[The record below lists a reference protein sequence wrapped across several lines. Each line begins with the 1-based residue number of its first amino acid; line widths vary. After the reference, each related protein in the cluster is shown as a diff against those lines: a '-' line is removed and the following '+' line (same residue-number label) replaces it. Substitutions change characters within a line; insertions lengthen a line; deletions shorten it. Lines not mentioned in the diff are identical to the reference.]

1 MNTSEEHK
9 GNQNLATNHKEKLGL
24 KVPDGYFSRSK
35 QEILTSIEKMDSPG
49 RPIFGLR
56 PAYAYPMAASL
67 ILLIGLLF
75 WLQFADPGIET
86 QLSDIETIDFD
97 FPSEDILISSLFVN
111 DSDMDSFVNEYFLN
125 EVVLEA
131 ERSEQELENIFMNS
145 LFVEDSLIDDY
156 VDKNLIEKV
165 VL

>member
-24 KVPDGYFSRSK
+24 EIPDGYFSRSK
-35 QEILTSIEKMDSPG
+35 QEILTSIEKLDLPG
-49 RPIFGLR
+49 KLIFGLR
-56 PAYAYPMAASL
+56 PAFAYPIAASL

-75 WLQFADPGIET
+75 WLQFADPGIKT
-86 QLSDIETIDFD
+86 QLSDIESIDFK
-97 FPSEDILISSLFVN
+97 FPKEDILISSLFVS
-111 DSDMDSFVNEYFLN
+111 DSDMDSFVNEYILN

-131 ERSEQELENIFMNS
+131 ERSEQELENIFLNS
-145 LFVEDSLIDDY
+145 LFVDDSLIDSY